1 MKILLLYA
9 VCALISG
16 GKGLVFALPMT
27 YFCFAALSECGVKP
41 CTEIEDNPRAGF
53 ARSFEAAVRCASLV
67 SCGFLLS
74 ELLAAVSIA
83 MRSVAPQR
91 GISFEYAALITFFP
105 VAMYLLTL
113 GVSFVALSHIRR
125 ARSETVINRIRTVAP
140 LAVIAVGAVL
150 LRGMQVVK

>member
-9 VCALISG
+9 ACALISG

-27 YFCFAALSECGVKP
+27 YFCSFSLSAYGVKP

-83 MRSVAPQR
+83 MRSVSPQG

>member
-9 VCALISG
+9 ACALISG

-27 YFCFAALSECGVKP
+27 YFCSFSLSECAPKP
-41 CTEIEDNPRAGF
+41 GNEIGDNPRAGF
-53 ARSFEAAVRCASLV
+53 ERSFEAALRCASLV
-67 SCGFLLS
+67 SSGFLLS

-83 MRSVAPQR
+83 MRSVSPPG

-113 GVSFVALSHIRR
+113 GVSLAARSHIRR
-125 ARSETVINRIRTVAP
+125 AKSETVINRIRTVAP
-140 LAVIAVGAVL
+140 LAVIVVGAVL
-150 LRGMQVVK
+150 LRGMQVGK